1 MMTLPQRE
9 PASVGQVT
17 FNQVAEAASSIE
29 DDGQRVCVEAVRDLL
44 GTGSPHIIHKHLAA
58 WRASKPPAE
67 APKADIPDSVAASL
81 GNWARKFADEAGAST
96 RDALADAELDLE
108 ALRDSSE
115 QLETERDELLD
126 QVAQLQADLAERIE
140 RIERLTAEVRDAR
153 NVATEALVGKAKD
166 QLAIEG
172 KDNQLADLRA
182 QIERNVASQ
191 ANESD
196 ARLTAQMELIG
207 AVTARDNFAAEIK
220 ELQAKLDAALGER
233 RGLSVVRNAPDS
245 AKGGAKELAKD
256 GGKDSEM
263 DEDGDDDLDD
273 DGDGAEDGAK
283 GSAKDSVTAS

>member
-1 MMTLPQRE
+1 MMTLPLRDA
-9 PASVGQVT
+9 ASAGQVT

-44 GTGSPHIIHKHLAA
+44 GTGSPHTIHKHLAA
-58 WRASKPPAE
+58 WRANKPPAA

-81 GNWARKFADEAGAST
+81 GNWAKKFAEEAGAST

-115 QLETERDELLD
+115 QLETERDDLLD

-196 ARLTAQMELIG
+196 ARLAAQMELIG

-233 RGLSVVRNAPDS
+233 RGLSVVRNAADN
-245 AKGGAKELAKD
+245 AKGGAKDAGKT
-256 GGKDSEM
+256 GGQDSET
-263 DEDGDDDLDD
+263 DEDGDDD
-273 DGDGAEDGAK
+273 GDGVKDGAK
-283 GSAKDSVTAS
+283 GAVKDSVTAS